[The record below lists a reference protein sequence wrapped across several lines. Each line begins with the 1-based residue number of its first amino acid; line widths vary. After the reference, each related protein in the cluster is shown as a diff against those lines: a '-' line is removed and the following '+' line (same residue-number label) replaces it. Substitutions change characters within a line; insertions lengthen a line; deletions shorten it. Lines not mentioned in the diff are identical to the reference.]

1 MHMRGLTTTGFLLL
15 MGSGFVLSGISA
27 AQDTNFVSGPQYL
40 ITGQSPMFLHSIET
54 PSLSFGPSSATA
66 PPVTTENV
74 EASQVVET
82 PTSVPSG
89 VDLTEIYWGKPQS
102 AVSTGETEAS
112 GVGTSEIQTNE
123 VQTSEVEISSAQPM
137 QPLPASLFD
146 TGVTAIAD
154 AQSLREEGYGVSLAE
169 SAAYWKAHQKQ
180 PVRTFTNKDVE
191 RTPGC

>member
-1 MHMRGLTTTGFLLL
+1 MRRMTTTGFLLL
-15 MGSGFVLSGISA
+15 IGSLSILGGISA
-27 AQDTNFVSGPQYL
+27 AQDTNFASGPQYL
-40 ITGQSPMFLHSIET
+40 ITGQTPMFLHSIET
-54 PSLSFGPSSATA
+54 PELSFGPSSATA

-89 VDLTEIYWGKPQS
+89 VDLTKIYWGKPQS
-102 AVSTGETEAS
+102 SASTVETEAS
-112 GVGTSEIQTNE
+112 GLETSEIQTNE
-123 VQTSEVEISSAQPM
+123 VQTSEVEISSAQPT

-154 AQSLREEGYGVSLAE
+154 SQSLREEGYGVSLAE
-169 SAAYWKAHQKQ
+169 SAAYWKAHQGQ

-191 RTPGC
+191 RTPGS